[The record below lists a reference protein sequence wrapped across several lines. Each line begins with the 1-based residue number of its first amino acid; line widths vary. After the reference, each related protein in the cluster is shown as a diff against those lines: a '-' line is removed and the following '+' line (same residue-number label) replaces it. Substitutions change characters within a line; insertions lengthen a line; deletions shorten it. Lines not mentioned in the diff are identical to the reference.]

1 MRYSKPGITVL
12 GSAVAVVKGSKQQH
26 MPSDSTPGYKTVA
39 AYEADE

>member
-12 GSAVAVVKGSKQQH
+12 GSAVAVVKGSKQR
-26 MPSDSTPGYKTVA
+26 STPWDAIPFFRTVA